1 MVMGVEVVDI
11 EPWHVKLYDW
21 LDKSLNKYR
30 LATAITLDLV
40 DLIFGNIPLVNTI
53 WDIVTCTV
61 LIFILKKKYLAF
73 FALTELLFP
82 GIGFWSK
89 EIDAFVP
96 SATIL
101 YFVDKKM
108 SKFKI
113 VKHPFHKE
121 FVIKHK

>member
-1 MVMGVEVVDI
+1 MGVEVVDI

-21 LDKSLNKYR
+21 LDKTLNRYR
-30 LATAITLDLV
+30 LATAIILDV
-40 DLIFGNIPLVNTI
+40 IDLIFGNIPLVNTI

-61 LIFILKKKYLAF
+61 LIFILKRKYLAF

-82 GIGFWSK
+82 ATGTWIK
-89 EIDAFVP
+89 RIDAFVP

-101 YFVDKKM
+101 FLVDKQM
-108 SKFKI
+108 GKFKI

-121 FVIKHK
+121 FVIRHK